1 MVTETTQTGAHSKDY
16 YQILQLHPSADGTMV
31 DQAYWRL
38 ARLYNAAI
46 PSEFTAIAKLDD
58 LNDAYRVLGS
68 SATRQEYDRGRDA
81 EPNTAALRLEHDRGG
96 EAGPSAGALRQEYD
110 RGRDAESS
118 AAAPPRAPRP
128 DEPLLPRAPRLKPQ
142 RWQPNLALPKL
153 GLASWLVVVGALSVL
168 VLASAALFAGVH
180 PALVFTS
187 FLIVVAPLAF
197 SFLQRLPAGARPE
210 WVTSRKTA
218 RPANLGA
225 VPIPGG
231 RSQALRKLVYQV
243 YEEFPHLSTGDI
255 RAVARYAIL
264 TQRFTR
270 GERQL
275 QARARS
281 TGNGEWQSLVLEQR
295 ALAAELRR
303 HEAALGITAAPRAS
317 RALRAEEPAPQAPGE
332 RAAAQWRL

>member
-1 MVTETTQTGAHSKDY
+1 MVTHSTQAGARTKDY
-16 YQILQLHPSADGTMV
+16 YQILQLHPSADATMV

-58 LNDAYRVLGS
+58 LNEAYRVLGS
-68 SATRQEYDRGRDA
+68 SATRQEYDRAGDA
-81 EPNTAALRLEHDRGG
+81 DP
-96 EAGPSAGALRQEYD
+96 GA
-110 RGRDAESS
+110 
-118 AAAPPRAPRP
+118 AAAPPAAAQPAPAR
-128 DEPLLPRAPRLKPQ
+128 DEPLQPSVPRLKPEL
-142 RWQPNLALPKL
+142 WQPNLKLPKL
-153 GLASWLVVVGALSVL
+153 TLPELSLASWLVVVGALSVL

-180 PALVFTS
+180 AALVIPS
-187 FLIVVAPLAF
+187 FLIVVAPLAV
-197 SFLQRLPAGARPE
+197 SFLHRLPAGAGRE

-243 YEEFPHLSTGDI
+243 YEEFPHLNTGDV

-275 QARARS
+275 QTRARKI
-281 TGNGEWQSLVLEQR
+281 GDGERQSLVLEQR

-303 HEAALGITAAPRAS
+303 HEAALGITAAPRA
-317 RALRAEEPAPQAPGE
+317 LRASRVEEPARQAAGE
-332 RAAAQWRL
+332 AAVAQWRL

>member
-1 MVTETTQTGAHSKDY
+1 MVTQSTQAGARTKDY
-16 YQILQLHPSADGTMV
+16 YQILQLHPSADATMV

-38 ARLYNAAI
+38 ARLHNAAI
-46 PSEFTAIAKLDD
+46 PSDFTAIAKLDD
-58 LNDAYRVLGS
+58 LNEAYRVLGS
-68 SATRQEYDRGRDA
+68 SATRQEYDRAGDA
-81 EPNTAALRLEHDRGG
+81 DP
-96 EAGPSAGALRQEYD
+96 GAP
-110 RGRDAESS
+110 
-118 AAAPPRAPRP
+118 AAPPAAAQPAPAR
-128 DEPLLPRAPRLKPQ
+128 DEPLQPSVPRLKPEL
-142 RWQPNLALPKL
+142 WQPNLKLPKL
-153 GLASWLVVVGALSVL
+153 TLPELSLASWLVVVGALSVL

-180 PALVFTS
+180 AALVIPS
-187 FLIVVAPLAF
+187 FLIVVAPLAL
-197 SFLQRLPAGARPE
+197 SFVHRLPAVAGRE

-243 YEEFPHLSTGDI
+243 YEEFPHLNTGDV

-275 QARARS
+275 QTRAR
-281 TGNGEWQSLVLEQR
+281 TIGDGERQSLVLEQR

-317 RALRAEEPAPQAPGE
+317 RASRVEAPAPQAAGE
-332 RAAAQWRL
+332 AAVAQWRL

>member
-81 EPNTAALRLEHDRGG
+81 E
-96 EAGPSAGALRQEYD
+96 
-110 RGRDAESS
+110 SS

-128 DEPLLPRAPRLKPQ
+128 DEPLLPRAPRLKRQ

-153 GLASWLVVVGALSVL
+153 SLASWLVIVGALSVL

-295 ALAAELRR
+295 SLAAELRR

-317 RALRAEEPAPQAPGE
+317 RALRAEEPAPRAPGG